1 MQQRCPLIAV
11 EGLKQVEIYD
21 EELFLPTEESKINLV
36 QMSSEPH
43 NNFFLMA
50 MDGVV
55 YKYDLTT
62 KELLYQF

>member
-1 MQQRCPLIAV
+1 
-11 EGLKQVEIYD
+11 
-21 EELFLPTEESKINLV
+21 
-36 QMSSEPH
+36 MSSEPH

>member
-11 EGLKQVEIYD
+11 ECLKQVEVYD
-21 EELFLPTEESKINLV
+21 EELFFPGPESKISLV

-50 MDGVV
+50 IDGVV

-62 KELLYQF
+62 K